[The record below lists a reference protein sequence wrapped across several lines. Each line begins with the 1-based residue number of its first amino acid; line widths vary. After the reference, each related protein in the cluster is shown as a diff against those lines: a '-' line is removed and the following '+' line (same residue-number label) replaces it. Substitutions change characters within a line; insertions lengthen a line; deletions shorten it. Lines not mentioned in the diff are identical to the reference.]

1 MSGCLGEKIKR
12 ALVKGTDAHVAPT
25 TASIGARLRQSLR
38 TSRVYQGLLGVGVFF
53 LTWYL
58 LVDVFAVWRF
68 AEMPKLVVGV
78 KEWVSRDP
86 VFGVSLFTAEYY
98 THIWASIFR
107 VLVAFLA
114 ATFSGIAI
122 GILMGWRPI
131 FFGLAF
137 PVLEI
142 LRPIP
147 ILAWIPLAIILLPG
161 RELPIIG
168 LTFLAAFFVT
178 ILNTLLGVR
187 AIDKVYFRAAE
198 SLGFSQWQILWHV
211 IVPGALPY
219 IFVGLQIA
227 MGACWF
233 SLVAAEILSG
243 SAGLG
248 YKVWETYYYV
258 QFPTM
263 VSTMATLGFIGY
275 LSSALVRATGNRLMR
290 WRQEL
295 LAGI

>member
-1 MSGCLGEKIKR
+1 M
-12 ALVKGTDAHVAPT
+12 ALVQGTDSHVAPT
-25 TASIGARLRQSLR
+25 TASIGARMQRSLR
-38 TSRVYQGLLGVGVFF
+38 RPRLHQGLLGVALFF

-107 VLVAFLA
+107 VLVAFLV

-122 GILMGWRPI
+122 GILMGWRRI
-131 FFGLAF
+131 FFGLTF
-137 PVLEI
+137 PILEI

-161 RELPIIG
+161 REVPIIG

-243 SAGLG
+243 NAGLG

-263 VSTMATLGFIGY
+263 VSTMATLGFFGY
-275 LSSALVRATGNRLMR
+275 ISSALVRAAGNRLMR

>member
-1 MSGCLGEKIKR
+1 MQ
-12 ALVKGTDAHVAPT
+12 
-25 TASIGARLRQSLR
+25 RLLTNIRIR
-38 TSRVYQGLLGVGVFF
+38 QGLFGVACF
-53 LTWYL
+53 LLAWYL
-58 LVDVFAVWRF
+58 LVDLFGVWRF
-68 AEMPKLVVGV
+68 REMPKLVVGI
-78 KEWVSRDP
+78 KEWLSLDP

-98 THIWASIFR
+98 THIWASIYR
-107 VLVAFLA
+107 VLSAFFVATVA
-114 ATFSGIAI
+114 GIAI
-122 GILMGWRPI
+122 GILMGWRRI
-131 FFGLAF
+131 FFGLTF
-137 PVLEI
+137 PILEV

-147 ILAWIPLAIILLPG
+147 ILAWIPLAIILMPG
-161 RELPIIG
+161 RELPIIA

-187 AIDKVYFRAAE
+187 AIDRDYFRAAE
-198 SLGFSQWQILWHV
+198 SLGFSQLQTLSHV
-211 IVPGALPY
+211 IIPGALPY

-263 VSTMATLGFIGY
+263 VSTMATLGFFGY
-275 LSSALVRATGNRLMR
+275 ISSALVRVVGNRLMR
-290 WRQEL
+290 WREKI
-295 LAGI
+295 LAGT

>member
-1 MSGCLGEKIKR
+1 MAVGPVTTVQSGESSG
-12 ALVKGTDAHVAPT
+12 VP
-25 TASIGARLRQSLR
+25 
-38 TSRVYQGLLGVGVFF
+38 LGVRLMRFLKSPRLYQAALGIGLFF
-53 LTWYL
+53 LLWYL
-58 LVDVFAVWRF
+58 FVDLFGIWRF
-68 AEMPKLVVGV
+68 SKLPKLINSIQ
-78 KEWVSRDP
+78 EWVSTDP

-98 THIWASIFR
+98 KHIWASVVR
-107 VLVAFLA
+107 VCISFAA
-114 ATFSGIAI
+114 ATVLGIII
-122 GILMGWRPI
+122 GILMGWRRI
-131 FFGLAF
+131 FFGLTF
-137 PVLEI
+137 PILET

-161 RELPIIG
+161 RELPIIA

-178 ILNTLLGVR
+178 TLNTLLGVR
-187 AIDKVYFRAAE
+187 AIDKVYFRAAQ
-198 SLGFSQWQILWHV
+198 SLGMSQWQQLWHV

-263 VSTMATLGFIGY
+263 VSTMATLGLLGY
-275 LSSALVRATGNRLMR
+275 VSSALVRMLGNRLMR
-290 WRQEL
+290 WRAEFM
-295 LAGI
+295 GGV

>member
-1 MSGCLGEKIKR
+1 M
-12 ALVKGTDAHVAPT
+12 ALVQGTGSDVAPT
-25 TASIGARLRQSLR
+25 TASIGARLRRSLR
-38 TSRVYQGLLGVGVFF
+38 NSRVYQGVLGVGVFF
-53 LTWYL
+53 LIWYL
-58 LVDVFAVWRF
+58 LVDVFGVWRF

-98 THIWASIFR
+98 KHIWASIFR

-122 GILMGWRPI
+122 GILMGWRRI
-131 FFGLAF
+131 FFGLTF
-137 PVLEI
+137 PILEI

-263 VSTMATLGFIGY
+263 VSTMATLGFFGY
-275 LSSALVRATGNRLMR
+275 ISSALVRAAGNRLMR

>member
-1 MSGCLGEKIKR
+1 M
-12 ALVKGTDAHVAPT
+12 ALVQGTGSDVAPT
-25 TASIGARLRQSLR
+25 TASIGARLRRSLR
-38 TSRVYQGLLGVGVFF
+38 NSRVYQGVLGVGVFF
-53 LTWYL
+53 LIWYL
-58 LVDVFAVWRF
+58 LVDVFGVWRF

-78 KEWVSRDP
+78 TEWVSRDP
-86 VFGVSLFTAEYY
+86 VYGVSLFTAEYY
-98 THIWASIFR
+98 KHIWASIFR

-131 FFGLAF
+131 VFGLTF

-161 RELPIIG
+161 RELPIIA
-168 LTFLAAFFVT
+168 LTFLAAFYVT

>member
-1 MSGCLGEKIKR
+1 M
-12 ALVKGTDAHVAPT
+12 ALVQGTNSHVAPT
-25 TASIGARLRQSLR
+25 TASIGARLLRSLR
-38 TSRVYQGLLGVGVFF
+38 SSRVYQGALGVGVFF

-58 LVDVFAVWRF
+58 LVDVFGVWRF

-86 VFGVSLFTAEYY
+86 VFGVSLFTTEYY
-98 THIWASIFR
+98 KHIWASIFR
-107 VLVAFLA
+107 VLIAFLA

-122 GILMGWRPI
+122 GILMGWRRI
-131 FFGLAF
+131 FFGLTF
-137 PVLEI
+137 PILEI

-161 RELPIIG
+161 REVPIIG

-178 ILNTLLGVR
+178 VLNTLLGVR

-263 VSTMATLGFIGY
+263 VSTMATLGFFGY
-275 LSSALVRATGNRLMR
+275 ISSALVRAAGNRLMR

>member
-1 MSGCLGEKIKR
+1 MQ
-12 ALVKGTDAHVAPT
+12 
-25 TASIGARLRQSLR
+25 RLLR
-38 TSRVYQGLLGVGVFF
+38 SPRIYQGIMGIGCFF
-53 LTWYL
+53 LVWFL
-58 LVDVFAVWRF
+58 LVDMFGVWRF
-68 AEMPKLVVGV
+68 REMPKLVVGV
-78 KEWVSRDP
+78 KEWLNPDP
-86 VFGVSLFTAEYY
+86 VFGMSLFTAEYY
-98 THIWASIFR
+98 THIWASIYR
-107 VLVAFLA
+107 VFIAFLVATL
-114 ATFSGIAI
+114 SGIAI
-122 GILMGWRPI
+122 GIMMGWKRI
-131 FFGLAF
+131 FFGLTF
-137 PVLEI
+137 PILEV

-147 ILAWIPLAIILLPG
+147 ILAWIPLAIILMPG
-161 RELPIIG
+161 RELPIIT

-198 SLGFSQWQILWHV
+198 SLGFSQWQTLWHV
-211 IVPGALPY
+211 IIPGALPY

-263 VSTMATLGFIGY
+263 VSTMATLGFFGY
-275 LSSALVRATGNRLMR
+275 ISSALVRMAGNRLMR
-290 WRQEL
+290 WREEI